1 MRRRE
6 FLGGLGGALAA
17 YPQAVGAQQRDKIA
31 RVGVLGPSREKN
43 AISGQSYTFLL
54 AELRKLGFTDGEN
67 LQVEFGRTDED
78 MAGAFAAANEMV
90 AHKVD
95 VLVANGPEVALQAA
109 AAARPQVP
117 IVMLAINFDPFARGY
132 VKSLADPGG
141 NITGIFYRQPELAAK
156 QLELLVEAFPE
167 RKRMGTL
174 WDIQSAEQADRAEAA
189 AQSMGLSLHSLKLE
203 NPPYDFDAA
212 FQALA
217 RGDVQM
223 LEVLSSPLF
232 TEHAP
237 LIAALAIR
245 YRLPSM
251 FIFRHYVELGG
262 LMSYGVDNFYMWRRA
277 ASYVAKILRGA
288 RPGDLPIE
296 RAENFEF
303 AVNLKTAK
311 AIGVTLP
318 TSILLRADEVIE

>member
-1 MRRRE
+1 MRRRK
-6 FLGGLGGALAA
+6 FLGVLGGALAA
-17 YPQAVGAQQRDKIA
+17 YPWTAGAQQRDRVA
-31 RVGVLGPSREKN
+31 RVGVLGPSRERN
-43 AISGQSYTFLL
+43 PISGQGYAVFI

-78 MAGAFAAANEMV
+78 MAGAFAAANEMM
-90 AHKVD
+90 AHKAD
-95 VLVANGPEVALQAA
+95 VLVANGPEVTLQAA
-109 AAARPQVP
+109 AAARPRVP
-117 IVMLAINFDPFARGY
+117 IVMLATNFDPFARGY

-167 RKRMGTL
+167 RKRIGTL
-174 WDIQSAEQADRAEAA
+174 WDVQSAEQANQAELA
-189 AQSMGLSLHSLKLE
+189 AQSMGLSLQSLKLE

-217 RGDVQM
+217 RGEAQM
-223 LEVLSSPLF
+223 VEVLSSPLF

-237 LIAALAIR
+237 LITALATR

-251 FIFRHYVELGG
+251 FIFKYYVEKGG
-262 LMSYGVDNFYMWRRA
+262 LMSYGVDSIHMWRRA

-288 RPGDLPIE
+288 RPGDLPVE

-303 AVNLKTAK
+303 TVNLKTAK